1 MQLSTAVGQ
10 QLSIETPTGVEGD
23 EKNAQPKRRKLSQQV
38 LDQVLKNSKRNKMI
52 PLVPSTPKLDVTHWP
67 KNLWTPALLNS
78 GTPNTPIT
86 GSAKVAGLDLS
97 ETDNHGGGRMEMR
110 CSLPPHKGT
119 EVFSTYAE
127 YESHYRQQHTNRCA
141 QCRKNFPSARF
152 LELHIEETHD
162 AFVQA
167 RRERGERTYSCFV
180 EGCDRKCS
188 TPQKR
193 KMHLVDKHMYPK
205 NFFFA
210 ITRDGIDGRR
220 SLLLEGR
227 RHKTRHSSEP
237 PAGSSSSQ
245 HKGAARGS
253 SLGPEQQHVGA
264 AQESIEEATTHD
276 SSLDGHEPRQQSE
289 QRDEEMEDISRAMA
303 ALQFVPPS
311 VRFGRGKRSGFAKR

>member
-1 MQLSTAVGQ
+1 MKRSREPEEALLEDPSAPLAAARDPSIHHGTAKLSTVAADSDGGS
-10 QLSIETPTGVEGD
+10 LSP
-23 EKNAQPKRRKLSQQV
+23 
-38 LDQVLKNSKRNKMI
+38 
-52 PLVPSTPKLDVTHWP
+52 
-67 KNLWTPALLNS
+67 PA
-78 GTPNTPIT
+78 
-86 GSAKVAGLDLS
+86 AKVTELDLS
-97 ETDNHGGGRMEMR
+97 ESSLHGNGGMEMR

-127 YESHYRQQHTNRCA
+127 YESHYRQQHSNRCA

-227 RHKTRHSSEP
+227 RHKPRHSSEP
-237 PAGSSSSQ
+237 PAASSSSQ
-245 HKGAARGS
+245 NQGATRGS
-253 SLGPEQQHVGA
+253 SLGPEKQHVRA
-264 AQESIEEATTHD
+264 APESLEKATTQD
-276 SSLDGHEPRQQSE
+276 LSLCEPE
-289 QRDEEMEDISRAMA
+289 QRAEQSPGEQPDQEMEDISRAMA

-311 VRFGRGKRSGFAKR
+311 VRFGRGKKTGFAKR